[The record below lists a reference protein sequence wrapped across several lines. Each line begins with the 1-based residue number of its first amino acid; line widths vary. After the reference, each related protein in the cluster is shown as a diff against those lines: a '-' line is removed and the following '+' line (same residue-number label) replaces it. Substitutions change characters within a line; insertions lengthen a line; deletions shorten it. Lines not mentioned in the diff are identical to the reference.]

1 MTKVGKV
8 LSGTVKGA
16 VGVTALACGIVIK
29 GAIKGVTLGL
39 PLPDYPGNPIKEAKE
54 LSKYWFEEA
63 KKDFD
68 DASKE

>member
-1 MTKVGKV
+1 MDKIGKIV
-8 LSGTVKGA
+8 KGTVKGVLG
-16 VGVTALACGIVIK
+16 VGTFACGVVINSAAK
-29 GAIKGVTLGL
+29 LATGGFSPSGE
-39 PLPDYPGNPIKEAKE
+39 GNPVKEAKE